1 MEVTK
6 IKISPQVL
14 KNDISQI
21 SYSGNT
27 FGYYSGL
34 TEYLSQTVVT
44 NYRYKYG
51 GLPLPGGF
59 IFSYEGNSGFGTGFI
74 GYLMIMSRFTIDFVD
89 TLSFFQKL
97 PIGQKVEMT
106 RSDGTIIDFI
116 LYEKPTISSGNL
128 LSLKLKTINTLTDFF
143 SGEIVNLNF
152 IQKLS
157 LLTDLTIPLLLK
169 QSHEDIGYYSPFDGN
184 ISQLDKTLNFIFTAD
199 TLSPQTIC
207 VSNTSDTSLVYLEET
222 NYFVNW
228 GDGSISENVTVFFPE
243 SICHFYNYV
252 GDSQSFEISLTG
264 QNKLGVFIVNKTVT
278 IPYELG
284 TYDNPYGTVSFT
296 SNLGSWVNTPDSQK
310 YINFYDS
317 DNTVS
322 GQVSSNFVDIP
333 YIVSGYTKSKINDL
347 KGFGIN
353 PFVIGKVVTL
363 SNGET
368 GQVTFLGDSYT
379 AYTISNLEYFD
390 FPNNI
395 SVFVA
400 SSSGLTDVMLT
411 QSAIT
416 KFEYLINVI
425 EEPIIQTNVF
435 IERGKNTGLESF
447 RRIGEISNIVEL
459 QDYGY
464 KFFELRNYNDL

>member
-6 IKISPQVL
+6 IKISPEVL
-14 KNDISQI
+14 IQDIKSET
-21 SYSGNT
+21 YSGFT

-34 TEYLSQTVVT
+34 TEILSGGT
-44 NYRYKYG
+44 N
-51 GLPLPGGF
+51 
-59 IFSYEGNSGFGTGFI
+59 
-74 GYLMIMSRFTIDFVD
+74 
-89 TLSFFQKL
+89 
-97 PIGQKVEMT
+97 
-106 RSDGTIIDFI
+106 
-116 LYEKPTISSGNL
+116 
-128 LSLKLKTINTLTDFF
+128 
-143 SGEIVNLNF
+143 GE
-152 IQKLS
+152 S
-157 LLTDLTIPLLLK
+157 LLNLTVPILLK
-169 QSHEDIGYYSPFDGN
+169 QTHEDIGYYSPFDGN
-184 ISQLDKTLNFIFTAD
+184 ISQLDKTLNFIFIGD

-207 VSNTSDTSLVYLEET
+207 FSNTSDTSLVYLEET

-243 SICHFYNYV
+243 SICHFYNYE

-264 QNKLGVFIVNKTVT
+264 QNKLGVFVVNKTVT

-284 TYDNPYGTVSFT
+284 TYDNPYGTVSFS
-296 SNLGSWVNTPDSQK
+296 SNSGSWSNTPTEQE
-310 YINFYDS
+310 YINFWDS

-322 GQVSSNFVDIP
+322 GQVSSNYVSVP
-333 YIVSGYTKSKINDL
+333 YIVSGYTQSKLNDL

-353 PFVIGKVVTL
+353 PFVIGKFVTL
-363 SNGET
+363 SNGDI
-368 GQVTFLGDSYT
+368 GQVTFLGDTYT
-379 AYTISNLEYFD
+379 AYTINNLQYLD
-390 FPNNI
+390 FPNGL

-400 SSSGLTDVMLT
+400 ASSGLTTENIT

-447 RRIGEISNIVEL
+447 RRIGEVSNIVALE
-459 QDYGY
+459 DYGY